1 MSNDGCTNENT
12 DRFSIVMRKQTKLIV
27 HPVASIVTM
36 VRVVSRV
43 PGSRQENQRTNQKA
57 NIVEK
62 NRICAHIFFLPFSR
76 LDHSQ
81 LLTSSVHILN
91 KAGVHMLHKHIVVGE
106 VGVNFLTS
114 LPILFLQNSCNCR
127 KSGKQFNCRFTLLQ
141 NFNCISAVHQ
151 AAYTFFL
158 S

>member
-62 NRICAHIFFLPFSR
+62 NRICAHIFFSLPFSR

-106 VGVNFLTS
+106 VGVN
-114 LPILFLQNSCNCR
+114 LFQYSFYKTVAIVERVANNL
-127 KSGKQFNCRFTLLQ
+127 FFRFTQLLQ
-141 NFNCISAVHQ
+141 KFYLC
-151 AAYTFFL
+151 YTLGWLQFC
-158 S
+158 